1 MKNYPSFG
9 SLQLFVNLMS
19 TGNLSRTAA
28 ALGIPTST
36 ASRHLAELKDF
47 FGDALFTRCRQGVL
61 PTQRAR
67 ELLPAVCSLI
77 HDFESLEETRAFNPA
92 EIAREIHIGCVD
104 NAPLAIFPDLMRDL
118 ASKAPHLCVNAHPLD
133 GMRYELLRQGE
144 LDLLISPMS
153 ATPSENF
160 HALNLCEQRYVV
172 VCRRRHPLYLKYLDT
187 GLPIE
192 TEDVVE
198 HRFVDVAL
206 SHRRSGPM
214 LLRHA
219 VFPEFARAESAVKS
233 YYFLSFVTATFETD
247 FLMVLP
253 ETSALYFQNI
263 GLSVILP
270 TKVQSVVHTTK
281 MIWHDTTH
289 NDPVLQWVRAVI
301 FSSAS
306 ASGASAEAASRS
318 FHEKTLRTER
328 QTLEARRSR
337 EAEQA
342 SPEAAAKEDN

>member
-1 MKNYPSFG
+1 MKNYPSYG
-9 SLQLFVNLMS
+9 SLQLFVNLMT

-36 ASRHLAELKDF
+36 ASRHLAELKEF

-67 ELLPAVCSLI
+67 ELLPAICSLI
-77 HDFESLEETRAFNPA
+77 HNFESLEQTRAFNPA
-92 EIAREIHIGCVD
+92 EIAREIRIGCVD

-118 ASKAPHLCVNAHPLD
+118 ASKAPHLCISAHPLD

-144 LDLLISPMS
+144 LDLLISPMT
-153 ATPSENF
+153 AAPSENF
-160 HALNLCEQRYVV
+160 HTLNLCEQRYVI
-172 VCRRRHPLYLKYLDT
+172 VCRKKHPLYLKYLET
-187 GLPIE
+187 GDHIE
-192 TEDVVE
+192 TEDIIRY
-198 HRFVDVAL
+198 RFVDVAL

-214 LLRHA
+214 LLRNA

-233 YYFLSFVTATFETD
+233 YYFLSFVTATFGTD

-253 ETSALYFQNI
+253 EASALYFQAV
-263 GLSVILP
+263 GLAVILP
-270 TKVQSVVHTTK
+270 TQVKSVTHTTK

-289 NDPVLQWVRAVI
+289 NDPLLQWARAVI

-306 ASGASAEAASRS
+306 ASGVSAEAASRS
-318 FHEKTLRTER
+318 FREKTLRVEQ
-328 QTLEARRSR
+328 QTLKARRSR
-337 EAEQA
+337 Q
-342 SPEAAAKEDN
+342 SPPTVQVDAAKESD